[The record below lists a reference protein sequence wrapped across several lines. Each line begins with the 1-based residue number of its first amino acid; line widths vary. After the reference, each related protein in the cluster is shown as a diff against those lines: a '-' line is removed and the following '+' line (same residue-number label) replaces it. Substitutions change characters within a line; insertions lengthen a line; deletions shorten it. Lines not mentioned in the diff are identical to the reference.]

1 MWTLGRRR
9 GALDKRI
16 CAPPRPFCAANRY
29 ILTSLPP
36 GRKGG
41 YEIYVSLSKL
51 AAGRQGGYQHSP
63 RPQETNGGPVIADI
77 GVTVVQR
84 RAATHEIADLGCYTL
99 KACVRSVLG

>member
-9 GALDKRI
+9 GALDTRI
-16 CAPPRPFCAANRY
+16 RAPPRPFCAANRY

-51 AAGRQGGYQHSP
+51 AAGGQGGYQHPP
-63 RPQETNGGPVIADI
+63 RPHETNGGPFIPHV

-84 RAATHEIADLGCYTL
+84 RAATHEIAGLGCYNL
-99 KACVRSVLG
+99 KARVRSVLG